1 MHKGRDELEG
11 VVHLF
16 KLLKVQAAAW
26 RPAKADPISAHMR
39 QLMYSDVR
47 LGSDRDVPSCEF
59 HKLIPVD
66 MSSDTEYPAFLEVLA
81 RMLVS
86 RPCHIDRDCRVTEG
100 LPEPSSDRHLPRAR

>member
-1 MHKGRDELEG
+1 MMHKGRGELEG
-11 VVHLF
+11 VVHL
-16 KLLKVQAAAW
+16 LLKVQAAAW

-47 LGSDRDVPSCEF
+47 LGSDRGVPSCEF
-59 HKLIPVD
+59 HKLVPVD
-66 MSSDTEYPAFLEVLA
+66 MPSDTEYPAFLFEVLA

-100 LPEPSSDRHLPRAR
+100 LPP